1 MRNRPPTRPVP
12 PRAPST
18 PAHAPPLQVRVVAD
32 GELDVLAFAKLAARI
47 LRREVARPRPGR
59 VAEGSTGGPAGRPP
73 SPDGASL
80 RIGTPLEERP
90 R

>member
-12 PRAPST
+12 PAAPST
-18 PAHAPPLQVRVVAD
+18 PAPPLQVRVVAD

-47 LRREVARPRPGR
+47 LRREVARP
-59 VAEGSTGGPAGRPP
+59 P

-80 RIGTPLEERP
+80 RIGTPLEESP

>member
-12 PRAPST
+12 PAAPST
-18 PAHAPPLQVRVVAD
+18 PVHAPPLHVRVVTD

-47 LRREVARPRPGR
+47 LRREVARPRPGC
-59 VAEGSTGGPAGRPP
+59 VADGSSDGPAARPP

>member
-12 PRAPST
+12 SGAPST
-18 PAHAPPLQVRVVAD
+18 SAHAPPLQVRVVAD
-32 GELDVLAFAKLAARI
+32 GELNVLAFAKLAARI
-47 LRREVARPRPGR
+47 LRREVARPRARR
-59 VAEGSTGGPAGRPP
+59 VEDGSIGGPAALPP

-80 RIGTPLEERP
+80 RISTPPEENP

>member
-12 PRAPST
+12 PGAPST
-18 PAHAPPLQVRVVAD
+18 PAHAPPLQVRVVAE
-32 GELDVLAFAKLAARI
+32 GELDVIAYAKLAARL
-47 LRREVARPRPGR
+47 LRREVARPRAGC
-59 VAEGSTGGPAGRPP
+59 AADGSIGGPAALPP

-80 RIGTPLEERP
+80 RIGTPPEENP